1 MDRPHLRWDLVL
13 RAGAIAGMVEVAAG
27 IAMYLAGVY
36 FAPWS
41 GPASLL
47 VLAIGIA
54 VGQKWYAAKATPAP
68 MGYLVA
74 FAVGA
79 MIAAI
84 TAATYV
90 IYNFVSVSFFYPHF
104 IEQMVA
110 ARFAQLHSPAMTQA
124 QANELLDRLRSQITL
139 RAIAINNFRFLA
151 VIGSALAALLAAFTR
166 QRRSASAS
174 RPLER

>member
-1 MDRPHLRWDLVL
+1 MGRPHLRWDLIL
-13 RAGAIAGMVEVAAG
+13 RAGAIAGMVEVAVG

-47 VLAIGIA
+47 VLAVSIA
-54 VGQKWYAAKATPAP
+54 VGQKWYAAKSAPAP

-74 FAVGA
+74 FAAGA

-124 QANELLDRLRSQITL
+124 QASELLNRLKSQITL

-166 QRRSASAS
+166 QRSSLGPAKKMR
-174 RPLER
+174 